1 MRSGDEEAFLF
12 LYRRLQG
19 GVYRFAL
26 RMSGSTALAEEVTQE
41 VFLTLIQEKHGYNP
55 SKGTLSSYLYGTAR
69 HILLRRLERDRRYV
83 PLADE
88 FEQRDPDPLREL
100 TRSESI
106 ESLRRA
112 VLALPP
118 RYREAVV
125 LCDLEEMPYADAARV
140 LGCRIGSIR
149 SRLHRARAL
158 LLAKLGASKKK
169 IAQHRDRGERGEY
182 ALG

>member
-1 MRSGDEEAFLF
+1 MGKGDEEAFLT
-12 LYRRLQG
+12 LYRRCQA

-26 RMSGSTALAEEVTQE
+26 RMSGCTATAEEVTQE
-41 VFLTLIQEKHGYNP
+41 VFLSLIQETHHYDP
-55 SKGTLSSYLYGTAR
+55 AKGALSSYLFGIAR
-69 HILLRRLERDRRYV
+69 HIVLRRIEKDRRYV
-83 PLADE
+83 PLAGD
-88 FEQRDPDPLREL
+88 FEHTAAHDALGEMTRD
-100 TRSESI
+100 ESI

-112 VLALPP
+112 VLTLPP

-125 LCDLEEMPYADAARV
+125 LCDLEEMPYADAAKV
-140 LGCRIGSIR
+140 MGCRVGSIR

-169 IAQHRDRGERGEY
+169 IEPEGERGAY